1 MGWFATLLLGVAG
14 SILGGFISNLMF
26 GTAHGA
32 FQPAGFFFS
41 LLGAILLLL
50 IVRKF
55 RRTHDRLADHR
66 YGGDRRRVTTVSRAE
81 WVGRSLRD

>member
-1 MGWFATLLLGVAG
+1 MFELVSWIVFGLIVGGLARLVLIGSDPTGWFATLLLGVAG

-41 LLGAILLLL
+41 LLGAILLFL

-55 RRTHDRLADHR
+55 RRT
-66 YGGDRRRVTTVSRAE
+66 TTV
-81 WVGRSLRD
+81 